1 VIELELL
8 SNQPTITGFTMP
20 AARTENTDTS
30 ILTEQSDSTKST
42 NELLLSDISPQ
53 DKPWDKH
60 RAFADTVQ
68 SHYAGSKFERYS
80 ERISFCSQILEF
92 GLHPADDDTLKLK
105 LRNSRFCR
113 VRHCPVCQWRRSL
126 MWKAK
131 AYQVLPKIVE
141 KYPSHRWLFVTLTQ
155 KNVPITE
162 LRHTLTEMNKGF
174 KRMVERKAFPAIG
187 WLRSTEVTRGRD
199 GNAHPHFHCLLMVP
213 ASYFS
218 YGYMKQ
224 SEWVDLWR
232 ESMRLDYNPVMDV
245 QAVKKG
251 INPSSLVP
259 ELLKYCTKESDM
271 VADRVWFLELTAQL
285 HKMRAIATGGV
296 LKQYLRELEEEP
308 EDLIGEGDDK
318 SVEDFGRLFFGWKS
332 RAKRYQ
338 LVD

>member
-1 VIELELL
+1 M
-8 SNQPTITGFTMP
+8 S
-20 AARTENTDTS
+20 AARTEITHDAIVPDNSASAIDTG
-30 ILTEQSDSTKST
+30 
-42 NELLLSDISPQ
+42 ELYLSEVSPQ

-60 RAFADTVQ
+60 RSFADTVQ
-68 SHYAGSKFERYS
+68 SHYTGSKFEKYG
-80 ERISFCSQILEF
+80 ERISFCSQLLEF
-92 GLHPADDDTLKLK
+92 GLVPTDEDILRFK
-105 LRNSRFCR
+105 LRSAKFCR

-141 KYPSHRWLFVTLTQ
+141 KYPTHRWLFVTLTQ
-155 KNVPITE
+155 RNVPIKE

-187 WLRSTEVTRGRD
+187 WLRSMEVTRGKD
-199 GNAHPHFHCLLMVP
+199 GNAHPHFHCLLLVP
-213 ASYFS
+213 ASYFGA
-218 YGYMKQ
+218 GYMKQ

-232 ESMRLDYNPVMDV
+232 ESMRLDYNPVTDV

-251 INPSSLVP
+251 TDPSSLVP

-271 VADRVWFLELTAQL
+271 VVDRAWFLELTEQL

-308 EDLIGEGDDK
+308 EDLIGKDDEQV
-318 SVEDFGRLFFGWKS
+318 VEDFGRFFFGWKS
-332 RAKRYQ
+332 SVKKYQ
-338 LVD
+338 LVN